1 MLNNYHKLE
10 LVWSEGVDPKLI
22 GVNIGGQILSNLDFL
37 DFLEFF
43 KDRQRIMYTMSQ
55 IFELIKEIRKKHCH
69 GY

>member
-10 LVWSEGVDPKLI
+10 PVWSEGDDPKLI
-22 GVNIGGQILSNLDFL
+22 GVNIEGQTLSSLDFL
-37 DFLEFF
+37 DFLESF
-43 KDRQRIMYTMSQ
+43 KDSQRILNTMSQ

>member
-10 LVWSEGVDPKLI
+10 LVWSEGDDPKLI
-22 GVNIGGQILSNLDFL
+22 GVNIGGQILSNL